1 MRTIN
6 LTIKFE
12 DSDLVEYNL
21 RNALQGLLGDSI
33 VDIKTLPNSE
43 HLKED
48 KTYLEMKKLKRKH
61 EKELYK
67 YIDSKR

>member
-12 DSDLVEYNL
+12 DSDMVEHSL
-21 RNALQGLLGDSI
+21 RTALQGLLGDSI
-33 VDIKTLPNSE
+33 VDIKTLPNAE
-43 HLKED
+43 HLQDDENYIK
-48 KTYLEMKKLKRKH
+48 MKKLKRKH
-61 EKELYK
+61 EKELYR